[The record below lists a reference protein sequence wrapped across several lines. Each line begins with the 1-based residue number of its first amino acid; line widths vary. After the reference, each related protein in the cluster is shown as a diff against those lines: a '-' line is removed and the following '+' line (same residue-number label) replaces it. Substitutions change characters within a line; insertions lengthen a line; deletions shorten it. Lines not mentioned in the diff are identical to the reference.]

1 LIDAMRIMNAVALEA
16 ATSNEAIGP
25 AREAA
30 DPLLLAA
37 VRMVKAGDADAFE
50 EIMIRSQRRVA
61 LLAWRILGSADDVAE
76 ALQETF
82 LRVFRHLHRYDEDRD
97 FFAWL
102 YGIAVNVCR
111 DLESRRRRRDRFF
124 TPLDGAREPWY
135 DEDFVGELSRRAEV
149 ALVTRAV
156 DTLPPKERLAL
167 ILRDVEG
174 LTTEE
179 VARILGNRAATVR
192 VQVSAAR
199 IKIRRLIT
207 QWLGEKR

>member
-1 LIDAMRIMNAVALEA
+1 MRIMNAVAVEA
-16 ATSNEAIGP
+16 ATSNEAIGT

-30 DPLLLAA
+30 DALLLAA

-61 LLAWRILGSADDVAE
+61 LLAWRILGNADDVAE

-97 FFAWL
+97 FFGWL

-124 TPLDGAREPWY
+124 MPLNGAREPWY
-135 DEDFVGELSRRAEV
+135 DEDFDGELSRRAEV
-149 ALVTRAV
+149 AMVTRAV
-156 DTLPPKERLAL
+156 DTLPPKERMAL